1 MSLVVKGPR
10 DIVAVYH
17 FPKTSGEWVRETL
30 RRINQLTVKDSP
42 CREEFSRHCAV
53 ESWKGE
59 VPKVGFTLVREP
71 EDWIESWWRF
81 NMPNFPHWQPG
92 VKHPC
97 RWSNEMVSV
106 IGQDAQSFP
115 DFVDGM
121 LDHCPGAMDRMY
133 EAGTKGVSDVFRME
147 HSAEMLA
154 AVCEAVGVEKSAD
167 DLRVMVPPQNVSQQL
182 ETKWRRGQKPRFRAA
197 TKKAKAIY
205 EKAK

>member
-17 FPKTSGEWVRETL
+17 FPKTSGELVRETL

-59 VPKVGFTLVREP
+59 VPKVGFTLVR
-71 EDWIESWWRF
+71 
-81 NMPNFPHWQPG
+81 
-92 VKHPC
+92 
-97 RWSNEMVSV
+97 
-106 IGQDAQSFP
+106 
-115 DFVDGM
+115 
-121 LDHCPGAMDRMY
+121 
-133 EAGTKGVSDVFRME
+133 
-147 HSAEMLA
+147 
-154 AVCEAVGVEKSAD
+154 EAVGVEKSAD